1 MTIRELTIRYLIMI
15 PGVFLLCFGIAFIT
29 KAGLGNSPISSV
41 PYALSL
47 IQPRFTMGN
56 YTILI
61 NLCLVAAQ
69 WIMLHDKPGSIMGRP
84 AGKAITVSEII
95 VQFLISLA
103 MGYGIDF
110 SLFLL
115 QWMEPVVY
123 WQKLLFLLAGVCI
136 MSLGI
141 AIQMEANVAMA
152 PGDAFSR
159 ALTAVL
165 HKPFNRVRVAADC
178 SLVAI
183 AVILCLVFLH
193 RLVAVREG
201 TVICALLTGNLVKFY
216 RWVFARCRAALF
228 SLPLKKNTR

>member
-1 MTIRELTIRYLIMI
+1 
-15 PGVFLLCFGIAFIT
+15 
-29 KAGLGNSPISSV
+29 
-41 PYALSL
+41 
-47 IQPRFTMGN
+47 MGN

-61 NLCLVAAQ
+61 NLCLLAAQ

-95 VQFLISLA
+95 VQFLISL
-103 MGYGIDF
+103 
-110 SLFLL
+110 
-115 QWMEPVVY
+115 
-123 WQKLLFLLAGVCI
+123 
-136 MSLGI
+136 
-141 AIQMEANVAMA
+141 
-152 PGDAFSR
+152 
-159 ALTAVL
+159 
-165 HKPFNRVRVAADC
+165 
-178 SLVAI
+178 AI